1 MTMTNLKI
9 SKKYAKKSSGLCS
22 PIDRE
27 EDRYPYGLRIDLD
40 SDTLDKLGIKS
51 MPAVG
56 ETIVFEA
63 KATVIG
69 SRQSAI
75 KDSMSRSVELQI
87 TEIDLE
93 DLQEEEDEGE
103 ITRDKKGPASRLADR
118 MKDM

>member
-9 SKKYAKKSSGLCS
+9 SKKDKEKPMEVCCES
-22 PIDRE
+22 D
-27 EDRYPYGLRIDLD
+27 EDSYPYGLRINLD
-40 SDTLDKLGIKS
+40 SGTLDKLGIKNI
-51 MPAVG
+51 PAVG

-69 SRQSAI
+69 SRQPADKSTTY
-75 KDSMSRSVELQI
+75 RSVELQI

-93 DLQEEEDEGE
+93 DLKEEESEGE